1 MTEAGGQNLPGTLGQ
16 YNWNSE
22 LLNDTWYKVII
33 DLYKRVLPF
42 MIIFPIKF
50 PICFHYWVVHEQ
62 ANVAKTTFKI

>member
-1 MTEAGGQNLPGTLGQ
+1 MTEAGGQNLTDTLGQ

-42 MIIFPIKF
+42 MIIFPI
-50 PICFHYWVVHEQ
+50 P
-62 ANVAKTTFKI
+62 